1 MSISAQLAAQEL
13 RKLFVDLLPDRHN
26 RTRLASDLS
35 RRLCSLQFPATPRN
49 FEDACVLFHELFAE
63 ISHPDIVGYGY
74 SRRPILY
81 GNVLF
86 AIRKYGVRLKVFR
99 SILIRTCEEHC
110 QYEAL
115 FAVMCDA
122 LHHQV
127 GYYDRFNSQNC
138 RDFLLKGM
146 MMVRIE
152 QRRRFPPGPNCE
164 LTYLFHFSL
173 DDMLEMMKRKH
184 GMSGHEDT
192 RRQMKRRL
200 ESYNT
205 YQNEKYSEPI
215 RRLLQE
221 KPNFFSDFKS
231 DLEILSRFIIREAI
245 KERFWLDLMH
255 TMTFKLYEA
264 LSNSNI
270 VHEYKTWIIYWYIR
284 HHHSQPIQSHE
295 SFNDMMTRIV
305 QTGQMAFPFREHP
318 RLFKSNDMVF
328 KAALKWDSVPTSD
341 LNEICFRSHV
351 KSQYGPVP
359 SQRVLAALIRR
370 KLYKVKTTEAAAKI
384 QKMARRSLWQFY
396 LKRLI
401 AAMFIKKRV
410 LQIVT
415 PILHVKHSKI
425 LIISAVKR
433 IFIQEK
439 FFERL
444 ECYRYIQQIKAGC
457 LIFKVLNRHNHV
469 LKYQKIRAGSI
480 IQSRLIA
487 IFERQKANAK
497 IELLK
502 AASTLSRF
510 TKVQRAA
517 IVHKRLQK
525 IYARSIIQFR
535 LIALFERQKANA
547 KIERLKAASTLSRFA
562 KVQCAAIVHKRFQ
575 NFFKNLS
582 CYECPTC
589 LNGFESAEIDMIQP
603 CGHIHCKDC
612 FTKIGKIVKTCSICR
627 AQFMIGN
634 CKSVET
640 FLSQPNSK
648 FFFTSEN
655 PEKKA
660 AIEVI
665 TKWWIIKRRLLAE
678 TRTAS
683 LRMKIARKK
692 LQSLGLVE
700 QSNDA

>member
-1 MSISAQLAAQEL
+1 MSTSAQQAVQEL
-13 RKLFVDLLPDRHN
+13 RKLLVDLLPDRHN
-26 RTRLASDLS
+26 RTLLASDLS
-35 RRLCSLQFPATPRN
+35 RRLCSLHFPATPRN

-63 ISHPDIVGYGY
+63 IYHPDIVGYGF

-86 AIRKYGVRLKVFR
+86 AIRKYGVRLRVFR

-122 LHHQV
+122 LQ
-127 GYYDRFNSQNC
+127 RFSSNNF

-152 QRRRFPPGPNCE
+152 QRRRFPPAPNCE

-173 DDMLEMMKRKH
+173 DDILEMMKRKH
-184 GMSGHEDT
+184 GMSGHEET

-215 RRLLQE
+215 RRLLLS
-221 KPNFFSDFKS
+221 KPSFFSDFKS
-231 DLEILSRFIIREAI
+231 DLEILSRFIIREAT
-245 KERFWLDLMH
+245 KESFWLDLMY

-264 LSNSNI
+264 LRKAGI
-270 VHEYKTWIIYWYIR
+270 FHENKTWIIYWYIR

-305 QTGQMAFPFREHP
+305 QPGQMAFPFREHP

-328 KAALKWDSVPTSD
+328 RAALKWDFVPTSD
-341 LNEICFRSHV
+341 LEEICYRSHV

-359 SQRVLAALIRR
+359 SQRVLAASFRR
-370 KLYKVKTTEAAAKI
+370 KLYKVKITEAAVKI
-384 QKMARRSLWQFY
+384 QKMARRSLWRFY

-401 AAMFIKKRV
+401 AAMIIKKRV

-425 LIISAVKR
+425 LVISAVRR
-433 IFIQEK
+433 IFIREK

-444 ECYRYIQQIKAGC
+444 DTYRYIQQIKAGC
-457 LIFKVLNRHNHV
+457 VIFKVLNRHNHV
-469 LKYQKIRAGSI
+469 LEYQKIRAGSI
-480 IQSRLIA
+480 IRSRLIA
-487 IFERQKANAK
+487 LFERQKANAK

-510 TKVQRAA
+510 AKVKRAV
-517 IVHKRLQK
+517 IVRKRLQK

-535 LIALFERQKANA
+535 LIAIMRMKRADSI
-547 KIERLKAASTLSRFA
+547 IERLKAASTLSRFA
-562 KVQCAAIVHKRFQ
+562 KVQCAAIVYKRFQ
-575 NFFKNLS
+575 NFVKDLS

-589 LNGFESAEIDMIQP
+589 LSCFNSVEIDMIQP

-612 FTKIGKIVKTCSICR
+612 FTKIGKKCSICR
-627 AQFMIGN
+627 AQFMLGN

-665 TKWWIIKRRLLAE
+665 TKWWIIKRSLLAE
-678 TRTAS
+678 TRNAS
-683 LRMKIARKK
+683 LREILKKAEISVKAR
-692 LQSLGLVE
+692 Q
-700 QSNDA
+700 

>member
-1 MSISAQLAAQEL
+1 MSTSAQLAAQEL

-26 RTRLASDLS
+26 RTLLASDLS
-35 RRLCSLQFPATPRN
+35 QRLCSLHFPKTPRN

-115 FAVMCDA
+115 FAVMCEA
-122 LHHQV
+122 IHHPV
-127 GYYDRFNSQNC
+127 GYYERFNSQNG
-138 RDFLLKGM
+138 RDFMLKGM

-152 QRRRFPPGPNCE
+152 QRRRFPPAPNCE

-184 GMSGHEDT
+184 GMSGHEER

-200 ESYNT
+200 ETYNT

-231 DLEILSRFIIREAI
+231 DLEILSRFIIREAT
-245 KERFWLDLMH
+245 KESFWLDLMY

-264 LSNSNI
+264 LRKAGI
-270 VHEYKTWIIYWYIR
+270 FHENKTWIIYWYIR

-305 QTGQMAFPFREHP
+305 QPGQMAFPFRDHP

-328 KAALKWDSVPTSD
+328 RAALKWESVPTSD
-341 LNEICFRSHV
+341 LLEICYRSHV

-359 SQRVLAALIRR
+359 SQLVLAASIRR
-370 KLYKVKTTEAAAKI
+370 KLWKLYEVKITEAAVKI

-401 AAMFIKKRV
+401 AAMIIKKQV

-433 IFIQEK
+433 FFIQKK

-444 ECYRYIQQIKAGC
+444 ETYRYIQQIKAGC
-457 LIFKVLNRHNHV
+457 VIFKVLNRHNHV
-469 LKYQKIRAGSI
+469 LEYQKIRAGSI

-497 IELLK
+497 MELLK

-510 TKVQRAA
+510 TKVQHAA
-517 IVHKRLQK
+517 IVRKRLQK

-535 LIALFERQKANA
+535 LIAIMRMKRADSI
-547 KIERLKAASTLSRFA
+547 IERLKAASTLSRFA
-562 KVQCAAIVHKRFQ
+562 KVQHAAIVHKRFQ
-575 NFFKNLS
+575 NFVKNLS

-589 LNGFESAEIDMIQP
+589 LTCFNSVEIGMIQP

-612 FTKIGKIVKTCSICR
+612 FTKIGKKCSICR
-627 AQFMIGN
+627 AQFMFGN

-665 TKWWIIKRRLLAE
+665 TKWWIIKRSLLAE

-683 LRMKIARKK
+683 LRVKIMRRK
-692 LQSLGLVE
+692 LQSLGLAG
-700 QSNDA
+700 Q